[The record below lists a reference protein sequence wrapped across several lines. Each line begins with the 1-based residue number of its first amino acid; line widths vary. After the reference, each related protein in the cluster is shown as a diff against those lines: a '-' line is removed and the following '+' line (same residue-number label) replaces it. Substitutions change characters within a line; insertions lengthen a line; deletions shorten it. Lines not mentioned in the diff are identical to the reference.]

1 MHSTDWVQSS
11 PLISGSFST
20 APNPKYNPVLGKKS
34 RELKTLREYGVH
46 RSTLIITNVNV
57 FTRRAQDRTLHYVDW
72 GAIEALAAA
81 CPAEH
86 PLPAHR
92 PHTHQDGRKPN
103 APTPKRKK
111 PSSSRKD
118 QKHKKQSTKDSKK
131 QGREAKQQPREA
143 QGSQGAAK
151 GQPRD
156 VQDQDQD
163 QEQARVNQD
172 QDLRA
177 ARASVRYQA
186 RQG

>member
-1 MHSTDWVQSS
+1 
-11 PLISGSFST
+11 
-20 APNPKYNPVLGKKS
+20 
-34 RELKTLREYGVH
+34 LREYGVH

-131 QGREAKQQPREA
+131 HKKQSTKDSKKQGREAKQQPREA